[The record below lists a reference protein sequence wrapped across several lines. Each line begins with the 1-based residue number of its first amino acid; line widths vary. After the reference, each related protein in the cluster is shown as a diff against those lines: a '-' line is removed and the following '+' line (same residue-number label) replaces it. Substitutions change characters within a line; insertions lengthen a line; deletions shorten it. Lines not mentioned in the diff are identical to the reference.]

1 MPGRGDVG
9 RLVSTALFLLGS
21 VTTGAG
27 LLVLRGWSAV
37 GSTLAIFGLLWTFSG
52 VAMVVSAVWL
62 ILSVGRQ
69 RFPLAIG
76 GAGGI
81 LSGVLVLAGF
91 LTHVVPCTGP
101 A

>member
-1 MPGRGDVG
+1 MPKRGDLG
-9 RLVSTALFLLGS
+9 QLLSAALLLLGCL
-21 VTTGAG
+21 TTGAG
-27 LLVLRGWSAV
+27 LLVLSEWSAV
-37 GSTLAIFGLLWTFSG
+37 GSTLATFGLLWTFSG

-62 ILSVGRQ
+62 ILSPGRL

-81 LSGVLVLAGF
+81 LSGVLVLTGF
-91 LTHVVPCTGP
+91 LTHVIPCTGP